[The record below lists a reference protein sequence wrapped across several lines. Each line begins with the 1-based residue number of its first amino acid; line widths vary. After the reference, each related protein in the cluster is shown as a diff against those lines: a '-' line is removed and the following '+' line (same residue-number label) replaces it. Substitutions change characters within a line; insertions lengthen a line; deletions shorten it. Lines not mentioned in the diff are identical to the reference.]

1 MGIPPSA
8 LRRAAP
14 SLALFAVLGVVTL
27 VHGDVI
33 AETIRRSGDIPL
45 FTLVGLFLAAACL
58 AASRGYLLSVV
69 TPGITVGQGVKADQS
84 ALAAAYAIA
93 FGGGALGVAAKVT
106 MFRSWAVSLD
116 ATAVSLVATA
126 VLPTLSTWTP
136 AVFVHL
142 PMVADGSATQAET
155 LAVIVGIGALVFNV
169 GFWALVL
176 YTHAPARTIARIFE
190 RSQGFALRKVPSRF
204 SRLHASIEQADPHRF
219 TGSVKDGLRR
229 LLRTRGFRMALGT
242 VLVPCVSFT
251 SLLLALRAYDVTEV
265 SVIEALSAF
274 ALVRVIVSL
283 SPLPGGVG
291 LAELGLV
298 ALLTDAGASEVGATG
313 ATILYRAVTW
323 LSPMIIGAVSW
334 WLWKRSHT
342 ATTKG
347 HDHGALRHPNSLSE
361 VA

>member
-1 MGIPPSA
+1 MGIPPST
-8 LRRAAP
+8 LRRALP
-14 SLALFAVLGVVTL
+14 SLGLIAVLGIVTL

-33 AETIRRSGDIPL
+33 VESIRRSGDIPL
-45 FTLVGLFLAAACL
+45 LTLVGLLLAAVCL
-58 AASRGYLLSVV
+58 AASRGFLLSVV
-69 TPGITVGQGVKADQS
+69 TPGISVRQGVAADQS

-126 VLPTLSTWTP
+126 VLPTLSTWIP
-136 AVFVHL
+136 AVVVHA
-142 PMVADGSATQAET
+142 PMVANGSATEAET
-155 LAVIVGIGALVFNV
+155 LAVVVGIGTLAFNI
-169 GFWALVL
+169 GFWGIVL
-176 YTHAPARTIARIFE
+176 CTHSPARTIARIFE

-204 SRLHASIEQADPHRF
+204 HRLHASIEQADPHRF
-219 TGSVKDGLRR
+219 TGSVKDGLRT
-229 LLRTRGFRMALGT
+229 LLRTRWLRMFVGT
-242 VLVPCVSFT
+242 ALVPCVSFAT
-251 SLLLALRAYDVTEV
+251 LLLSLRAYDVTEV
-265 SVIEALSAF
+265 SVLEALSAF

-323 LSPMIIGAVSW
+323 LCPMVIGAISW
-334 WLWKRSHT
+334 WLWKRSNT

-347 HDHGALRHPNSLSE
+347 QPDGALRHPHSLTE

>member
-1 MGIPPSA
+1 MGIPPST
-8 LRRAAP
+8 LRRALP
-14 SLALFAVLGVVTL
+14 SLGLIAVLGVVTV

-33 AETIRRSGDIPL
+33 AETVRRSGDIPL
-45 FTLVGLFLAAACL
+45 FTLVGLLVAAVCL
-58 AASRGYLLSVV
+58 AASRGFLLSVV
-69 TPGITVGQGVKADQS
+69 TPGISVRQGVAADQS
-84 ALAAAYAIA
+84 ALAAAYAVA

-142 PMVADGSATQAET
+142 PMVANGSAAQAET
-155 LAVIVGIGALVFNV
+155 LAVIVGIGTLVFNV
-169 GFWALVL
+169 GFWGLVL
-176 YTHAPARTIARIFE
+176 YTRAPARTIARIFE

-204 SRLHASIEQADPHRF
+204 HRLHESIEQADPHRF
-219 TGSVKDGLRR
+219 TGSVKDGLRE
-229 LLRTRGFRMALGT
+229 LLRMRSLHMALGT

-298 ALLTDAGASEVGATG
+298 SLLTDAGAGEIGATG

-323 LSPMIIGAVSW
+323 LCPMIIGAVSW
-334 WLWKRSHT
+334 WLWKRSQT

-347 HDHGALRHPNSLSE
+347 RHDGALRHPHSLTE

>member
-1 MGIPPSA
+1 MGIPPST
-8 LRRAAP
+8 LRRALP
-14 SLALFAVLGVVTL
+14 SFALVAVLGVVTL

-33 AETIRRSGDIPL
+33 AETFRRSGDIPPL
-45 FTLVGLFLAAACL
+45 TVVGLLLAALCL
-58 AASRGYLLSVV
+58 AASRGFLLSVV
-69 TPGITVGQGVKADQS
+69 TPGISVRQGVAADQS

-136 AVFVHL
+136 AVLVHVPSVL
-142 PMVADGSATQAET
+142 NGSATDAET
-155 LAVIVGIGALVFNV
+155 LAVVVGIGTLVFNI

-176 YTHAPARTIARIFE
+176 CTHSPARTIARIFE
-190 RSQGFALRKVPSRF
+190 RSQGFALRKVPARF
-204 SRLHASIEQADPHRF
+204 HRLHSSIEQADPHRF
-219 TGSVKDGLRR
+219 TGSVKEGLRR
-229 LLRTRGFRMALGT
+229 LLTSRWPRIILGT
-242 VLVPCVSFT
+242 VLVPCFSFT
-251 SLLLALRAYDVTEV
+251 SLLLALRAYGVTEV
-265 SVIEALSAF
+265 SVLEALSAF

-298 ALLTDAGASEVGATG
+298 ALLTDAGASEIGATG

-323 LSPMIIGAVSW
+323 LCPMIIGAISW

-347 HDHGALRHPNSLSE
+347 QPDGALRHPHSLTE

>member
-1 MGIPPSA
+1 MGIPPSVPRSA
-8 LRRAAP
+8 LP
-14 SLALFAVLGVVTL
+14 SLALVVVLGLVTL

-33 AETIRRSGDIPL
+33 AETARRSGNIPL
-45 FTLVGLFLAAACL
+45 FTLIGLLLAAVCL
-58 AASRGYLLSVV
+58 AASRGFLLSVV
-69 TPGITVGQGVKADQS
+69 TPGISVRQGVAADQS
-84 ALAAAYAIA
+84 ALAAAYAVA

-136 AVFVHL
+136 AVLVHV
-142 PMVADGSATQAET
+142 PMVLNGHATQAET
-155 LAVIVGIGALVFNV
+155 LAVVVGLGTLAFNI
-169 GFWALVL
+169 GFWGLVL
-176 YTHAPARTIARIFE
+176 YTHAPARTIARLFE
-190 RSQGFALRKVPSRF
+190 RSQSFALRRVPARF
-204 SRLHASIEQADPHRF
+204 QRLHGSIEQADPHRF
-219 TGSVKDGLRR
+219 TDSVKEGLRH
-229 LLRTRGFRMALGT
+229 LLRIRWLRMFLGT
-242 VLVPCVSFT
+242 TLVPCFSFT
-251 SLLLALRAYDVTEV
+251 GLLLALRAYDVTEV
-265 SVIEALSAF
+265 SVLEALSAF

-291 LAELGLV
+291 LAEIGLV

-323 LSPMIIGAVSW
+323 LCPMIIGAISW
-334 WLWKRSHT
+334 WLWKRSQI

-347 HDHGALRHPNSLSE
+347 QPDGALRDPHPLTE

>member
-1 MGIPPSA
+1 MGIPPAA
-8 LRRAAP
+8 LRRALP
-14 SLALFAVLGVVTL
+14 SLGLVVVLGVVTL

-45 FTLVGLFLAAACL
+45 FALFGLLLAAACL
-58 AASRGYLLSVV
+58 ATSRGFLLSVV
-69 TPGITVGQGVKADQS
+69 TPGISVREGVKADQS
-84 ALAAAYAIA
+84 ALAAAYAVA

-106 MFRSWAVSLD
+106 MFRSWAVSFD

-126 VLPTLSTWTP
+126 VLPTLSTWIP

-142 PMVADGSATQAET
+142 PMVMNGSPTQAEA
-155 LAVIVGIGALVFNV
+155 LAVIVGIGALVFNI

-176 YTHAPARTIARIFE
+176 YTHRPARTIARIFE
-190 RSQGFALRKVPSRF
+190 HSQGFALRKVPARF
-204 SRLHASIEQADPHRF
+204 NRLHASIEQADPHRF
-219 TGSVKDGLRR
+219 TGSVKDGLRS
-229 LLRTRGFRMALGT
+229 LIRTRWLGMTVGT
-242 VLVPCVSFT
+242 VLVPCVSFI
-251 SLLLALRAYDVTEV
+251 SLLLALHAYDVTEV
-265 SVIEALSAF
+265 SVLEALSAF

-298 ALLTDAGASEVGATG
+298 ALLTEAGASEVGATG

-342 ATTKG
+342 TMTKG
-347 HDHGALRHPNSLSE
+347 QLHGALRHPHPLTE
-361 VA
+361 VS